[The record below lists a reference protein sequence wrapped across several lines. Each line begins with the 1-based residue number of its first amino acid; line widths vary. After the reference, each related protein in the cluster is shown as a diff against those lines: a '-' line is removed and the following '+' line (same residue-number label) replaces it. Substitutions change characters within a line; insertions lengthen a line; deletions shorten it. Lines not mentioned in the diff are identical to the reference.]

1 MVAGAG
7 RGACR
12 GWVTTATVVVLGAA
26 VGSSLTACSG
36 GSGIPSASS
45 SVTASALPGDRHQ
58 VGGEQPHGLIGQIS
72 AENGSTWTVTAQ
84 DGTRY
89 SVIITPETH
98 FGSPQ
103 APASVQ
109 QFPVGSAVRVTG
121 TVTDHTITALLISAP
136 RSRHFGSTAPATS
149 TAPTG

>member
-1 MVAGAG
+1 MAGAG

-12 GWVTTATVVVLGAA
+12 GWATTAAVVVLSA
-26 VGSSLTACSG
+26 VVEIGVAACSG
-36 GSGIPSASS
+36 GSGTPSATSS
-45 SVTASALPGDRHQ
+45 ATTSALPGDRHGA
-58 VGGEQPHGLIGQIS
+58 GGEQPQGIIGQIS
-72 AENGSTWTVTAQ
+72 AENGSSWTVTAQ

-89 SVIITPETH
+89 TVIITPKTH

-121 TVTDHTITALLISAP
+121 TITDHTITALLITAP
-136 RSRHFGSTAPATS
+136 GSRHRDS
-149 TAPTG
+149 TAPTASTAPSG